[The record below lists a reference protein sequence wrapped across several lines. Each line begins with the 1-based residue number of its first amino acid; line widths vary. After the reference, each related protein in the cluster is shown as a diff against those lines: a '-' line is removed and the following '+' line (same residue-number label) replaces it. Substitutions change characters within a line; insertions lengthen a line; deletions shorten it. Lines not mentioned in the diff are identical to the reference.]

1 MAQQH
6 INLGTA
12 PAGSDG
18 DTNRTAWTK
27 TEANFNEL
35 YGRGLPVGRNLLINP
50 QGRINQRVFAGG
62 ALAAGVYGYDRWKA
76 GSGGCNITV
85 NATTGIF
92 THTSGP
98 LVQVIEAPRVAGLA
112 VTFSVE
118 DPSGTVGVNVD
129 GVTGTI
135 TAGTGRRGVTL
146 TVPSGSTGNVTLT
159 ITAAGVTYKNPQLE
173 AGNAATAFDARPFG
187 AELALCLRY
196 YEKSFALDVAP
207 AVNSA
212 PTFISGLH
220 CEFVFTG
227 NIWRTKIPFLVRKR
241 AAAAITIYNPQA
253 ANNMARA
260 RGVVD
265 ATSTASYGSESGF
278 VIDAFFS
285 TSPATP
291 FEVWAH
297 WAADAEL

>member
-35 YGRGLPVGRNLLINP
+35 YGRGLPIGRNLLINA
-50 QGRINQRVFAGG
+50 QGRINQRAFAGG

-76 GSGGCNITV
+76 GTGGCNIAI
-85 NATTGIF
+85 NATTGVF

-98 LVQVIEAPRVAGLA
+98 LVQVIEAPRVAGQV

-118 DPSGTVGVNVD
+118 DPSGPVGVNVD

-135 TAGTGRRGVTL
+135 SAGSGRRSLTL

-159 ITAAGVTYKNPQLE
+159 VTAVGVTYKNPQLE
-173 AGNAATAFDARPFG
+173 AGDAARSFDVRPVG
-187 AELALCLRY
+187 LELALCQRY
-196 YEKSFALDVAP
+196 FELYAP
-207 AVNSA
+207 VHQSAAAFNAGDLMWGLQWAVPKRVPPA
-212 PTFISGLH
+212 IVTSGSPGWVGNGLTGTLNNILLQNIGLNG
-220 CEFVFTG
+220 CTADSTSFTG
-227 NIWRTKIPFLVRKR
+227 SVTQGLGYGI
-241 AAAAITIYNPQA
+241 
-253 ANNMARA
+253 
-260 RGVVD
+260 RGVIY
-265 ATSTASYGSESGF
+265 A
-278 VIDAFFS
+278 I
-285 TSPATP
+285 
-291 FEVWAH
+291 
-297 WAADAEL
+297 DAEL